1 MFQPITRNVFGNG
14 SVNIEFYNDL
24 IPCRKRIIPINSNQ
38 SCCSCLQIAALLA
51 ATRNFA

>member
-24 IPCRKRIIPINSNQ
+24 IPCRKNNNTHQFKSKLLLVLTNSG
-38 SCCSCLQIAALLA
+38 SPCCY
-51 ATRNFA
+51 T